1 MTGLLVPGLY
11 PAIAVVKLP
20 QLAPV
25 TGLLVPGLM
34 YPEMGLPELDIG
46 LTIWEIPPDYPEEVI
61 GLEKLVPG
69 LGALLIALSS
79 IKISATPSS
88 SISRSSI
95 YAFFVKALHFNSHA
109 A

>member
-46 LTIWEIPPDYPEEVI
+46 LTI
-61 GLEKLVPG
+61 
-69 LGALLIALSS
+69 
-79 IKISATPSS
+79 
-88 SISRSSI
+88 
-95 YAFFVKALHFNSHA
+95 
-109 A
+109 